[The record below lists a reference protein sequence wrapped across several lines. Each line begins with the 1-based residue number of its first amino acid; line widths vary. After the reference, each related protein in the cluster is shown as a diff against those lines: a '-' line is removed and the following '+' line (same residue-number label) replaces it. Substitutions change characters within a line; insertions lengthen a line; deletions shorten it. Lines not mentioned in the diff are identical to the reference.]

1 MNRSLDTHETTSI
14 EFSGYAGGG
23 MGKPDMYL
31 HTMMLNDFFG
41 CILDEKY
48 ESEAVSYL
56 LRLAL

>member
-23 MGKPDMYL
+23 TGKPDMYL

-41 CILDEKY
+41 CILDEK
-48 ESEAVSYL
+48 
-56 LRLAL
+56 